1 MLTRIVVVGVV
12 AGIIFSSSQTEAAD
26 AESSP
31 RLMES
36 AKRAAVRFAVE
47 QSDEEPVRRRSMART
62 WGGVGLIVA
71 GLVVPVGVERGIGTY
86 KRTEYHPGGVLVAAG
101 LVGAGVMLATVWS
114 DVPAN
119 SVDFGVAPGR
129 VRVGKTF
136 GW

>member
-1 MLTRIVVVGVV
+1 MYARLGALTVVTSLV
-12 AGIIFSSSQTEAAD
+12 APGMAAAADTAPGILNSAEAA
-26 AESSP
+26 AI
-31 RLMES
+31 
-36 AKRAAVRFAVE
+36 RFATE
-47 QSDEEPVRRRSMART
+47 QADEEPARRRSMART

-119 SVDFGVAPGR
+119 SVGFTPLPGGGRIGASFG
-129 VRVGKTF
+129 F
-136 GW
+136 